1 MTAIANL
8 CREVRT
14 GLHSP
19 LSSVCTRSVIHTQCP
34 LLADS
39 VEKVGFF
46 KLEDFEVD
54 HLFRTFTTLRGF
66 PVLRW
71 SLQLG

>member
-1 MTAIANL
+1 MTAIVNL
-8 CREVRT
+8 CRVVRT

-39 VEKVGFF
+39 VEKVGHGLRVRKYASEIENLYF
-46 KLEDFEVD
+46 LQGLPDSDF
-54 HLFRTFTTLRGF
+54 T
-66 PVLRW
+66 
-71 SLQLG
+71 